1 MDMAKASI
9 IERFSY
15 VRHMYTCLFKVNQH
29 GGSCFDPMMYNY
41 PNDDVHFQSNNTE
54 HTFLVGD
61 AIKVTPVLASNPTE
75 LWSYFPN
82 GNWTSMRDYS
92 IVVNSNGNRT
102 GTNGTGEWKS
112 LDLAATKEGIHSHL
126 RPGYMVPHQT
136 CGNIT
141 CGTTTDLQTQGELS
155 MIINR
160 DAQGHAK
167 GHLFLN
173 ADDTLAEI
181 ADSTYE
187 YYEF

>member
-1 MDMAKASI
+1 
-9 IERFSY
+9 
-15 VRHMYTCLFKVNQH
+15 
-29 GGSCFDPMMYNY
+29 MMYHY
-41 PNDDVHFQSNNTE
+41 PNDDTHFQSNNTE

-61 AIKVTPVLASNPTE
+61 AIKVTPVLESNPTE

-82 GNWTSMRDYS
+82 GDWVSMRDYS
-92 IVVNSNGNRT
+92 VVVSANSSTT
-102 GTNGTGEWKS
+102 GGEWKS

-141 CGTTTDLQTQGELS
+141 CGTTTDLQNQGELS
-155 MIINR
+155 MVINR

-167 GHLFLN
+167 GRLFLN
-173 ADDTLAEI
+173 ADDTLAELEQH
-181 ADSTYE
+181 TYE